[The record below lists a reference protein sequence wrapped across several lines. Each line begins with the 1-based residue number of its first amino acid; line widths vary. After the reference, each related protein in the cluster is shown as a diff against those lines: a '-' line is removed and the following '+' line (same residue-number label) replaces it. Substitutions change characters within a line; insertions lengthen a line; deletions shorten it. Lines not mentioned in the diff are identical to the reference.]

1 LNNELHFEPIKQE
14 AWYKQIKD
22 RITNSKRLIDRM
34 SIKEINQM
42 YDQKKF
48 LCDDCGKELE
58 KADIPL
64 EDHISHLI
72 NPFTIWSCEDCII
85 KCEKEGRIVGATEEP
100 EPEQWQV
107 DNI

>member
-1 LNNELHFEPIKQE
+1 MIPELHCKPNKQE
-14 AWYKQIKD
+14 SWYIQIKD
-22 RITNSKRLIDRM
+22 EIQTSKRSIDKM

-42 YDQKKF
+42 YDNKKF

-58 KADIPL
+58 KSDISL
-64 EDHISHLI
+64 EDHISHMI
-72 NPFTIWSCEDCII
+72 NPMVIWSCEDCII
-85 KCEKEGRIVGATEEP
+85 KCVKDGRVIASTKEP